1 MTIAHTLLDHFKSRI
16 SVVHLVG
23 YDEPLILREL
33 TRAAIS
39 ADWPQGMGL
48 YTYDF
53 ADKFTEL
60 MPGAVPFDVK
70 QEAPNLLAVFNL
82 FMRHNGSATFI
93 IKDAH
98 MVWGGDSKLT
108 LVRRLRNLAQRWP
121 SATPQKNLILL
132 VPDWGSGDAKTGFAL
147 PPELKHDVVSLE
159 CPKPDKEAMEACLQ
173 RVAGGTQALQGVR
186 PELCG
191 KVGEA
196 ALGLSDVQ
204 AERVFRR
211 AIVRSKGGRLDE
223 DCLDTIREAKRAI
236 IRESGAL
243 ELYPFVESQDN
254 VGGLEVLKNWL
265 HQRREAFSEE
275 AREYGLD
282 LPSGL
287 MLVGI
292 PGTGKSLCA
301 RVTAGMWK
309 LPLLRLDM
317 GAVFGG
323 VLGSSEKNIREAI
336 AISELIAPCILWVD
350 EIEKAFAGSTGDS
363 GTASRVLGTFLTWM
377 SEKKHPVFVFATAND
392 MFRLPLEFARKGRFD
407 EVFFLDLPTEDERRA
422 ILGVHLRKRG
432 YEMAGQRFDLS
443 SLARATEGFVGA
455 ELEAVVKE
463 AMFPAFMDGRRELE
477 TADLTKSAGQMV
489 PLAKSHAKHIENL
502 RSLVGDGLARNAS
515 KAKETE
521 AVAVENIRSGRML
534 DL

>member
-1 MTIAHTLLDHFKSRI
+1 MNISTILLDHFRARI
-16 SVVHLVG
+16 SVIHLVG
-23 YDEPLILREL
+23 YDEAHILREL
-33 TRAAIS
+33 TEATKS

-48 YTYDF
+48 YAWDI
-53 ADKFTEL
+53 ADKFTAL
-60 MPGAVPFDVK
+60 VPGVQPFDTK
-70 QEAPNLLAVFNL
+70 QDAPTLPAVFNAL
-82 FMRHNGSATFI
+82 ANHKGAATFVL
-93 IKDAH
+93 KDAH
-98 MVWGGDSKLT
+98 MLWSGDARLT
-108 LVRRLRNLAQRWP
+108 LTRRLRNFAQQWP
-121 SATPQKNLILL
+121 SSNPPKNLILL
-132 VPDWGSGDAKTGFAL
+132 VPDWGTADGRGPFAL

-159 CPKPDKEAMEACLQ
+159 CPKPDKETIGACLR
-173 RVAGGTQALQGVR
+173 RVSGGTSALQGTR
-186 PELCG
+186 PELVD
-191 KVGEA
+191 KIGEA
-196 ALGLSDVQ
+196 ALGLSEVQ

-211 AIVRSKGGRLDE
+211 AIVRSRGRLDE
-223 DCLDTIREAKRAI
+223 NCLDTIQEAKRAI

-243 ELYPFVESQDN
+243 ELYPFIESQEN
-254 VGGLEVLKNWL
+254 VGGLEVLKTWL

-275 AREYGLD
+275 ARDYGLD
-282 LPSGL
+282 LPAGL

-377 SEKKHPVFVFATAND
+377 AEKKHPVFVFATAND
-392 MFRLPLEFARKGRFD
+392 MFRLPPEFARKGRFD
-407 EVFFLDLPTEDERRA
+407 EVFFLDLPTEDERKA
-422 ILGVHLRKRG
+422 ILNVHLRKRN
-432 YEMAGQRFDLS
+432 YEMAGQRFDLAG
-443 SLARATEGFVGA
+443 LARATEGFVGA

-477 TADLTKSAGQMV
+477 SADLTKAAGQMV
-489 PLAKSHAKHIENL
+489 PLAKSHAQHIANL
-502 RSLVGDGLARNAS
+502 RSLVADGLARNAS
-515 KAKETE
+515 KAKDAE
-521 AVAVENIRSGRML
+521 AVAVDKIRGGRLL

>member
-1 MTIAHTLLDHFKSRI
+1 MNIAATLLDHFRARI
-16 SVVHLVG
+16 SVIHLVG
-23 YDEPLILREL
+23 YDEAHVLREL
-33 TRAAIS
+33 TRAAQS
-39 ADWPQGMGL
+39 SDWPQGMGL
-48 YTYDF
+48 YAWDV
-53 ADKFTEL
+53 ADQFSCLVQGSVEFNPQPAST
-60 MPGAVPFDVK
+60 DT
-70 QEAPNLLAVFNL
+70 LLRTL
-82 FMRHNGSATFI
+82 EEYKGDATFV

-98 MVWGGDSKLT
+98 VLWDKRPA
-108 LVRRLRNLAQRWP
+108 VRKLRNLAQRWP
-121 SATPQKNLILL
+121 SSNSKKNLILL
-132 VPDWGSGDAKTGFAL
+132 VPDWGAADGRGPFAL

-159 CPKPDKEAMEACLQ
+159 CPKPDKDAIGSCLQ
-173 RVAGGTQALQGVR
+173 RVAGGTSALQGTR
-186 PELCG
+186 PELLD
-191 KVGEA
+191 KIGEA

-211 AIVRSKGGRLDE
+211 AIVRSRGRLDE
-223 DCLDTIREAKRAI
+223 ACLDTIREAKRAI

-254 VGGLEVLKNWL
+254 VGGLEVLKTWL
-265 HQRREAFSEE
+265 HQRREAFTEE

-282 LPSGL
+282 LPGGL

-377 SEKKHPVFVFATAND
+377 AEKKHPVFVFATAND
-392 MFRLPLEFARKGRFD
+392 MFRLPPEFARKGRFD
-407 EVFFLDLPTEDERRA
+407 EVFFLDLPTEDERKA
-422 ILGVHLRKRG
+422 ILNVHLRKRN
-432 YEMAGQRFDLS
+432 YEMAGQRFDLTG
-443 SLARATEGFVGA
+443 LARATEGFVGA

-477 TADLTKSAGQMV
+477 SSDLLKSAGQMV
-489 PLAKSHAKHIENL
+489 PLAKSHADQIAKL

-515 KAKETE
+515 KAKEAE
-521 AVAVENIRSGRML
+521 AVEVEKIRGGRLL

>member
-191 KVGEA
+191 
-196 ALGLSDVQ
+196 
-204 AERVFRR
+204 
-211 AIVRSKGGRLDE
+211 
-223 DCLDTIREAKRAI
+223 
-236 IRESGAL
+236 
-243 ELYPFVESQDN
+243 
-254 VGGLEVLKNWL
+254 
-265 HQRREAFSEE
+265 
-275 AREYGLD
+275 
-282 LPSGL
+282 
-287 MLVGI
+287 
-292 PGTGKSLCA
+292 
-301 RVTAGMWK
+301 
-309 LPLLRLDM
+309 
-317 GAVFGG
+317 
-323 VLGSSEKNIREAI
+323 
-336 AISELIAPCILWVD
+336 
-350 EIEKAFAGSTGDS
+350 
-363 GTASRVLGTFLTWM
+363 
-377 SEKKHPVFVFATAND
+377 
-392 MFRLPLEFARKGRFD
+392 
-407 EVFFLDLPTEDERRA
+407 
-422 ILGVHLRKRG
+422 
-432 YEMAGQRFDLS
+432 
-443 SLARATEGFVGA
+443 
-455 ELEAVVKE
+455 
-463 AMFPAFMDGRRELE
+463 
-477 TADLTKSAGQMV
+477 
-489 PLAKSHAKHIENL
+489 
-502 RSLVGDGLARNAS
+502 
-515 KAKETE
+515 
-521 AVAVENIRSGRML
+521 
-534 DL
+534 